1 MTSEKSAGKIS
12 KYIGDPRRDKYNYP
26 QIHSVCKIADIK
38 YAAYRTYNVE
48 REHCRGKDLTDIE
61 RSVRKDDNG
70 KQLQSKEQK
79 CSSRLIYGYP
89 HRETW
94 NVFFLALH
102 TSQALHPAFRHA
114 SMDQNRGWGLQVGI
128 VEVPSIEEEHVSY
141 KTSLCCFREWY
152 ASVCACVCVCVCV

>member
-1 MTSEKSAGKIS
+1 MLTGFCLRLSESLLLFSSIFLFLLFLQVDVS
-12 KYIGDPRRDKYNYP
+12 ELKY
-26 QIHSVCKIADIK
+26 H
-38 YAAYRTYNVE
+38 
-48 REHCRGKDLTDIE
+48 
-61 RSVRKDDNG
+61 
-70 KQLQSKEQK
+70 LQKEKSKEQK

-114 SMDQNRGWGLQVGI
+114 SMDQNRRWGLQVGI